1 MPRCFILA
9 FQAQFPA
16 PLFCL
21 RQIVNQTHLNQNMS
35 LEKQP
40 KKFNV
45 QKGERISTKN
55 QKVRNIQN
63 VDYLDIRGGGP
74 DFHACPKFK

>member
-1 MPRCFILA
+1 
-9 FQAQFPA
+9 
-16 PLFCL
+16 
-21 RQIVNQTHLNQNMS
+21 MS

>member
-1 MPRCFILA
+1 
-9 FQAQFPA
+9 
-16 PLFCL
+16 
-21 RQIVNQTHLNQNMS
+21 MS

-45 QKGERISTKN
+45 QKEERISTKN

-74 DFHACPKFK
+74 DVPACPKFK